1 MAKRGKV
8 KDGGIIGNKDI
19 IREVFDK
26 LVDGVSRPEI
36 KRQIAEKYDISIQQ
50 ANKLVQK
57 AYKQQIVLDE
67 KELCALRFL
76 QLNRLERVYNEC
88 INRRDYKSAVQAA
101 DIINKLFSLYET
113 KHKVE
118 ITKDVIQFKFAEFNE
133 AEIVED
139 AQVVAEVII
148 DEDEKYVS

>member
-19 IREVFDK
+19 IREVFDM
-26 LVDGVSRPEI
+26 LVEGVSRPEI
-36 KRQIAEKYDISIQQ
+36 KQRISEKYDISTQQ
-50 ANKLVQK
+50 AGKLVHK
-57 AYKQQIVLDE
+57 AYKQQITLDE

-88 INRRDYKSAVQAA
+88 INRKDYKSAVQAA

-113 KHKVE
+113 KHRVE

-133 AEIVED
+133 AEVVED